1 MMLIVTEWTKVL
13 SQYLTHV
20 MMQATSNAVLGH
32 LRSPLAR
39 ELNQKEVLAH
49 ITRVFQTH
57 LLQKRD
63 SHNTLVYEERIR
75 NMCIGTAL
83 FYVMQTASSLLH
95 EARIVKHQGIF
106 FQQKLQ

>member
-39 ELNQKEVLAH
+39 ELNQKDIPYHACV
-49 ITRVFQTH
+49 
-57 LLQKRD
+57 
-63 SHNTLVYEERIR
+63 SNTLVAEAGFLQH
-75 NMCIGTAL
+75 IG
-83 FYVMQTASSLLH
+83 M
-95 EARIVKHQGIF
+95 
-106 FQQKLQ
+106 

>member
-20 MMQATSNAVLGH
+20 MMQATLDAVFGQ

-39 ELNQKEVLAH
+39 ELNQKEVLDH
-49 ITRVFQTH
+49 VTRLFRTH
-57 LLQKRD
+57 LLQQRD
-63 SHNTLVYEERIR
+63 SHNTLLYEERIR

-83 FYVMQTASSLLH
+83 F
-95 EARIVKHQGIF
+95 
-106 FQQKLQ
+106 

>member
-20 MMQATSNAVLGH
+20 MMQATPDAVFGQH
-32 LRSPLAR
+32 RSPLAR
-39 ELNQKEVLAH
+39 ELNQKEVLDH
-49 ITRVFQTH
+49 ITRLFRTH

-63 SHNTLVYEERIR
+63 SHNTLLYEERIS

-83 FYVMQTASSLLH
+83 F
-95 EARIVKHQGIF
+95 
-106 FQQKLQ
+106 